1 MNESS
6 FTDII
11 ENFSAIILDFN
22 TSTEGVSGLKEIG
35 RCQII
40 FVDNSR
46 LVVYTC
52 KQPQRFKYI
61 YQWMNPQNQTLYRW
75 DNTPHFPN
83 FSTFPFHRHIGED
96 ETAEPFQF
104 VSLEDILI
112 FISNKI
118 SLTC

>member
-11 ENFSAIILDFN
+11 ENFSAIILDFS
-22 TSTEGVSGLKEIG
+22 TSTEGVAGLKEIE

-46 LVVYTC
+46 LVVYQC
-52 KQPQRFKYI
+52 KQPQRFKYS

-83 FSTFPFHRHIGED
+83 FSTFPFHRHIGKD
-96 ETAEPFQF
+96 EIPEPFQF
-104 VSLEDILI
+104 VSFEDALI
-112 FISNKI
+112 FIDTKI
-118 SLTC
+118 NLTI